1 MIDTS
6 CLCSR
11 NDNMYGDFP
20 TLSEINRDYEEI
32 FSVIKNVATK
42 GQVIEL
48 SEKTDL
54 TIEINGEYPDDFDGE
69 VKSIR
74 YEDYGCLAYIYCRV
88 EKGKVTD
95 VTFDVWSNA
104 LFCEFIENT
113 SIGQLENNFNTF
125 MRKESV

>member
-54 TIEINGEYPDDFDGE
+54 TIEINGE
-69 VKSIR
+69 
-74 YEDYGCLAYIYCRV
+74 
-88 EKGKVTD
+88 
-95 VTFDVWSNA
+95 
-104 LFCEFIENT
+104 
-113 SIGQLENNFNTF
+113 
-125 MRKESV
+125 